1 MTCVPGG
8 KLQIDF
14 AQIDFKMLRNPG
26 CLSCPKLIKPKP
38 WVKMRG
44 QLKTVD
50 MEWLH
55 PAATASSCSF
65 FVRDYVSWPQSLF
78 VQACSL
84 SSQLHR
90 TTERETPRPQRPK
103 PTTRSTGNLGSVTI
117 KTIKVQIDNFPFFQM
132 PAVLKW
138 IQIKNSSNSNWKCH
152 KLGKKSPHGAK
163 VQSNSTL
170 RGTCRK
176 PSCASSGSSVTRNG
190 TERNRF
196 VLKIPSLWYLDIPQW
211 LIQLRENRYDA
222 PSDVLD
228 KLWFIYLTQLTTI
241 IVAWESSPSKER
253 SVPESC
259 KDPKD
264 TLSLLSPAEK
274 NCLAF
279 SSSV

>member
-1 MTCVPGG
+1 MTCVGG

-26 CLSCPKLIKPKP
+26 WLSCPKLIKPKP
-38 WVKMRG
+38 WVKIRG

-65 FVRDYVSWPQSLF
+65 FVRDDVSWPQSLF
-78 VQACSL
+78 VQACFL

-138 IQIKNSSNSNWKCH
+138 IQIKNSSSSNWKCH
-152 KLGKKSPHGAK
+152 KLGKKIPPPGE
-163 VQSNSTL
+163 
-170 RGTCRK
+170 
-176 PSCASSGSSVTRNG
+176 GSIKLHLERHMSKAQLCFQRILCDEERNG
-190 TERNRF
+190 TEPLRLEDTF
-196 VLKIPSLWYLDIPQW
+196 IVIPRYTSMVDTTPC
-211 LIQLRENRYDA
+211 RYDA
-222 PSDVLD
+222 QSDVLD

-241 IVAWESSPSKER
+241 IVAWESSPSKKR